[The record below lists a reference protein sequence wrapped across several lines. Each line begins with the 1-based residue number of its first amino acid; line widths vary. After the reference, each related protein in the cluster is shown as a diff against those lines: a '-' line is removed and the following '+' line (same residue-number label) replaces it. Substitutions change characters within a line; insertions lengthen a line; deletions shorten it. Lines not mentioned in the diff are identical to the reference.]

1 MPTTSHEAVPG
12 SRTGGRAFTIV
23 LLSLGGLLLLF
34 VSRGALGIPG
44 ASSNGDP
51 GATELDRARWET
63 EVLRMEAELASVA
76 RPYLVLDLSRSVL
89 TLKFQAVTLREYPL
103 LGSLVRARHGAPSW
117 GSPGARL
124 DSIWAG
130 GSLAPRVHRKRE
142 VIYSDSVTPPDPSGT
157 VESIPPTPEEAVPS
171 PPSFKIRFSGGLSVA
186 VFPVSLDPT
195 GKGAAGSEEQP
206 FRLHPIH
213 WLRLKPWLRDL
224 ARIDLKMSEAEAGS
238 LYRAFSDGTPLLV
251 LRPAPG
257 SAGNRT
263 ALEGGTT

>member
-12 SRTGGRAFTIV
+12 SRTRRRAVTVV
-23 LLSLGGLLLLF
+23 LLSMGGLIFLF

-44 ASSNGDP
+44 ANSNGDP

-63 EVLRMEAELASVA
+63 GVLRMEAELASVA

-89 TLKFQAVTLREYPL
+89 ALKFQAVTLREYPL
-103 LGSLVRARHGAPSW
+103 LDSRVRARHRALSW
-117 GSPGARL
+117 GSPGARV

-130 GSLAPRVHRKRE
+130 GSLAPRIHRKRE

-157 VESIPPTPEEAVPS
+157 VESIPPTPEEAVPL

-186 VFPVSLDPT
+186 VFPVSPDPT
-195 GKGAAGSEEQP
+195 GNGAGSEEQP

-213 WLRLKPWLRDL
+213 WLRMKPWQRDL

-251 LRPAPG
+251 LRPTPLP
-257 SAGNRT
+257 AGDRS
-263 ALEGGTT
+263 ALEGGAP